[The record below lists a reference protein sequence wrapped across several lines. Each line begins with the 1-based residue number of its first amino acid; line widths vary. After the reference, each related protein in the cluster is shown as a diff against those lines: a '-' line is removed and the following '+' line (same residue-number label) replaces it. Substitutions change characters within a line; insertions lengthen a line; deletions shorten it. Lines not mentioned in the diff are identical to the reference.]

1 MSLTVSKCEIQNMEI
16 IFSNN
21 LLTVNHIRTY
31 WKCSY
36 SHFRVFARLLSTHF
50 LCKIRVKLKYF
61 RQNYQLCG
69 NYEFFR
75 VDENLNLLL
84 HEVHSRFPFILSVGF
99 SHSTTDDLSSNTI
112 LPFYFSIRL
121 QNRISNK
128 NENDRV
134 QESFEYVKIS
144 YRNIFFYLMSK

>member
-21 LLTVNHIRTY
+21 LLTVNHIGTY

-36 SHFRVFARLLSTHF
+36 SHFRVFAGLLSTHF
-50 LCKIRVKLKYF
+50 LRKIRVKLKYF

-75 VDENLNLLL
+75 IDENLNLLL
-84 HEVHSRFPFILSVGF
+84 HEVHSRFPFILSVVF

-112 LPFYFSIRL
+112 LPF
-121 QNRISNK
+121 ISQSAYKIGYQIKMKMTECK
-128 NENDRV
+128 NALN
-134 QESFEYVKIS
+134 
-144 YRNIFFYLMSK
+144 M